1 MQTVTL
7 KAVYNSIGQLV
18 AEKWFNKD
26 NTLIAHYKYVYDNS
40 GNIVRSIDIL
50 GEKEYNYIYNEGS
63 LIEAITYSIELNG
76 EIVVGKS
83 ILNTLRYVYDDEDKQ
98 TKKILNLADGTEQVY
113 LAADENNSTSEF
125 IVGDNSIKT
134 HSKTD
139 SFGRK
144 VFDEFQL
151 GSGFI
156 SRQFSYHAG
165 EETREHKENEKLMS
179 SPTTQLV
186 SEILLSDGRTLSY
199 EYDAEERITSVT
211 ESYKTADNKTIT
223 NITEYTYD
231 ALGQLETETKDGVTT
246 KFQYDNYGNITAKG
260 VVDESGEI
268 APATKISYVY
278 GNDTWKDLLTSYNG
292 QSITYDAQGNPTSYL
307 GHTLT
312 WEKGRQLK
320 SFDNNIYTYNA
331 NGIRTSK
338 TVNGVKHEYTLDG
351 TKILRETW
359 GTNTLIPIYDSED
372 SVCGIIY
379 NGTPHYFLKNLQ
391 GDIIAIANARGEVE
405 ARYTYDAWGAITNIS
420 GTDEGISI
428 AVVNP
433 FRYRGYYYDVE
444 IGLYYLNS
452 RFYNPIVGKYL
463 NSDSPDIVLYART
476 SIGTNIFVYCANDCI
491 NNVDLIG
498 YVSFRDIWGL
508 IKNSFDFI
516 KSILDQVEKSFSS
529 TPTASQIK
537 KLAKQ
542 NGKSQRQIIR
552 ELKQSAKESE
562 KCLKWF
568 GKAAIIAKIISIV
581 LFAIHLI
588 QLGKKIFYDI
598 YELLVE
604 VFVEAAGY
612 VLGELVSFA
621 LKFIPYAGI
630 ILGFVGAWAI
640 GLAISCYFTSKRKKK
655 MTQAYA
661 SKMKNSTRWYDW
673 IFGLFTSIG
682 ATF

>member
-1 MQTVTL
+1 M
-7 KAVYNSIGQLV
+7 
-18 AEKWFNKD
+18 
-26 NTLIAHYKYVYDNS
+26 
-40 GNIVRSIDIL
+40 
-50 GEKEYNYIYNEGS
+50 
-63 LIEAITYSIELNG
+63 
-76 EIVVGKS
+76 
-83 ILNTLRYVYDDEDKQ
+83 
-98 TKKILNLADGTEQVY
+98 
-113 LAADENNSTSEF
+113 
-125 IVGDNSIKT
+125 
-134 HSKTD
+134 
-139 SFGRK
+139 
-144 VFDEFQL
+144 
-151 GSGFI
+151 
-156 SRQFSYHAG
+156 
-165 EETREHKENEKLMS
+165 
-179 SPTTQLV
+179 
-186 SEILLSDGRTLSY
+186 
-199 EYDAEERITSVT
+199 
-211 ESYKTADNKTIT
+211 
-223 NITEYTYD
+223 
-231 ALGQLETETKDGVTT
+231 
-246 KFQYDNYGNITAKG
+246 
-260 VVDESGEI
+260 
-268 APATKISYVY
+268 
-278 GNDTWKDLLTSYNG
+278 
-292 QSITYDAQGNPTSYL
+292 
-307 GHTLT
+307 
-312 WEKGRQLK
+312 
-320 SFDNNIYTYNA
+320 
-331 NGIRTSK
+331 
-338 TVNGVKHEYTLDG
+338 
-351 TKILRETW
+351 
-359 GTNTLIPIYDSED
+359 
-372 SVCGIIY
+372 
-379 NGTPHYFLKNLQ
+379 
-391 GDIIAIANARGEVE
+391 
-405 ARYTYDAWGAITNIS
+405 
-420 GTDEGISI
+420 
-428 AVVNP
+428 
-433 FRYRGYYYDVE
+433 
-444 IGLYYLNS
+444 YYLNS

-463 NSDSPDIVLYART
+463 NSDSPDIVLYARS

-630 ILGFVGAWAI
+630 ILGFVGSWAI